1 MDAEIYVRRLAEVE
15 IRRSGTLTRSEVN
28 AGMTRI
34 NQAAFTLR
42 AAGVL
47 SEQCLRSVTAEL
59 AATLAVRSDL
69 SPQLIGN
76 RVQQVGPPRD
86 DPDRPMAMHP
96 RAHAL
101 GQRIQ
106 VASERAPADL
116 QLLALVL
123 SPHAAVITIA
133 MIMRWPADG
142 SSTDLEISGAGPEHL
157 PYERLEAVDSEG
169 TRYQVTFQTGEG
181 GSIAWRGSASLSAP
195 LSPQA
200 RWLDIIADGTERL
213 VRLDLTRPAAAAEVT
228 ADEQAAAPGERLLAF
243 AAERILA
250 SACGAAEPVGSMDLR
265 DTIEVLTGAG
275 ALAPDS
281 PAIGR
286 LAALCDRLG
295 ITSHGITAPP
305 AADIPAPWS
314 SVLERASAALHA
326 AGEYAPLDTVLPLVD
341 GNRFVLAGLSVAGGD
356 SFLLVV
362 ASGPLAPPPIS
373 WWVRDSAGDWH
384 VAVPRY
390 PEMYGD
396 EPVLRLQL
404 VPPLDLSG
412 DVVEVVV
419 TGTTGRVRAVCRL
432 HQYIDI

>member
-1 MDAEIYVRRLAEVE
+1 MDAELYVRRLAETE
-15 IRRSGTLTRSEVN
+15 IRRPGTLTRSDVN

-34 NQAAFTLR
+34 HQAALTLR

-47 SEQCLRSVTAEL
+47 TEQCLRSVTAEL
-59 AATLAVRSDL
+59 AAALAVRSDL

-76 RVQQVGPPRD
+76 RVQQVAPPGE
-86 DPDRPMAMHP
+86 DPQRPAPMNP
-96 RAHAL
+96 RAHPL
-101 GQRIQ
+101 GRQIQ

-116 QLLALVL
+116 QLLTLVR

-142 SSTDLEISGAGPEHL
+142 SSADLASSGAGPEHL

-181 GSIAWRGSASLSAP
+181 GSIAWRGCATLSAP
-195 LSPQA
+195 LPPQA
-200 RWLDIIADGTERL
+200 QWLDIIADGTERL
-213 VRLDLTRPAAAAEVT
+213 ARLDLTGPAAVAEVT
-228 ADEQAAAPGERLLAF
+228 ADEQAAAPGERLLAV

-250 SACGAAEPVGSMDLR
+250 SACGAAEPVTSMDLGSM
-265 DTIEVLTGAG
+265 IEVLTGAG
-275 ALAPDS
+275 AVRPDS

-295 ITSHGITAPP
+295 ITSHGVVAPATP
-305 AADIPAPWS
+305 DIPAPWS
-314 SVLERASAALHA
+314 SVLARATTSLPA
-326 AGEYAPLDTVLPLVD
+326 AGEHAPLGTVLPLVD

-356 SFLLVV
+356 SFLLVI
-362 ASGPLAPPPIS
+362 ASGPLAPPALS
-373 WWVRDSAGDWH
+373 WWVRDSDGDWH

-390 PEMYGD
+390 PEPHGT

-404 VPPLDLSG
+404 VPPFDLAG

-419 TGTTGRVRAVCRL
+419 TGTTGRVRAVCQLR
-432 HQYIDI
+432 